1 MQGFVV
7 KYEREADVYQ
17 DSESE
22 ERALGFAFLLLLVP
36 HHRLLLLLPHHHLL
50 LLPHYRLL
58 IIPYRL
64 LLFSF
69 FSFFSPVGFAL
80 LVWGAISKNDG

>member
-22 ERALGFAFLLLLVP
+22 ERALGFAFLLLLVL
-36 HHRLLLLLPHHHLL
+36 HHRLLL

-69 FSFFSPVGFAL
+69 FSLFFFPMGFAL
-80 LVWGAISKNDG
+80 WVWSAISKNDG